1 MKDRLKELRKK
12 LGLTQKKFAEKL
24 GISRNNIA
32 SYETGKSN
40 PGSSIIQ
47 LICRVYNVN
56 ETWLRTGEGEMF
68 TAADSNLIDNLV
80 KKYDLDQLEAAI
92 VTEYIN
98 LGTESRKI
106 FRAYLD
112 GVVQRMKMITEDQ
125 KTGDGQSSA
134 PPGDSDKQ

>member
-125 KTGDGQSSA
+125 ETGDGQSSA
-134 PPGDSDKQ
+134 PSGDSDKQ

>member
-80 KKYDLDQLEAAI
+80 KKYDLDQL
-92 VTEYIN
+92 
-98 LGTESRKI
+98 
-106 FRAYLD
+106 
-112 GVVQRMKMITEDQ
+112 
-125 KTGDGQSSA
+125 
-134 PPGDSDKQ
+134 

>member
-125 KTGDGQSSA
+125 ETGDGQSSA
-134 PPGDSDKQ
+134 PSGDPAKQ

>member
-112 GVVQRMKMITEDQ
+112 GVVQRMKMISENPE
-125 KTGDGQSSA
+125 TGDRQSSA
-134 PPGDSDKQ
+134 PPGDPAKQ

>member
-112 GVVQRMKMITEDQ
+112 GVVQRMKMITEDPE
-125 KTGDGQSSA
+125 TGDRQSSA
-134 PPGDSDKQ
+134 PPEDPDKQ

>member
-112 GVVQRMKMITEDQ
+112 GVVQRMKMITEDPE
-125 KTGDGQSSA
+125 TGDGQSSA
-134 PPGDSDKQ
+134 PSGDSDKQ